1 MMKRNRRFKKNTNTK
16 RKLRR
21 TENQIQQTQQKIRN
35 LAYYKERRQRGYR

>member
-21 TENQIQQTQQKIRN
+21 AENNIQQKQQHIAN
-35 LAYYKERRQRGYR
+35 LSRFKERRGYR